1 MTLTHWTATD
11 WADASGDEKPVH
23 GGLTEFGESVIAEM
37 NRLGMVIDISHSHD
51 DTFWD
56 VLRLSKTPVVASH
69 SCCRAL
75 APHHRNLS
83 DEMLKALAEKDGLVG
98 INFWPGFLRDDI
110 DKAETELFIKVAT
123 ERGLPTELVA
133 YAKLEP
139 AVRDKFN
146 ADFKKRWAEISKT
159 LPAVDVKTVVDH
171 IDHVVKVT
179 GDADHVGLGSDYDGI
194 SITPAGLENVGLLPN
209 ITKELVARG
218 YKSADIRKILGGNFL
233 RVFGA
238 VEKAKEK

>member
-1 MTLTHWTATD
+1 M
-11 WADASGDEKPVH
+11 
-23 GGLTEFGESVIAEM
+23 
-37 NRLGMVIDISHSHD
+37 
-51 DTFWD
+51 
-56 VLRLSKTPVVASH
+56 
-69 SCCRAL
+69 
-75 APHHRNLS
+75 
-83 DEMLKALAEKDGLVG
+83 
-98 INFWPGFLRDDI
+98 
-110 DKAETELFIKVAT
+110 
-123 ERGLPTELVA
+123 VA

-179 GDADHVGLGSDYDGI
+179 GGADHVGLGSDYDGI
-194 SITPAGLENVGLLPN
+194 SITPAGLENIGLLPN

-218 YKSADIRKILGGNFL
+218 YKPADIRKILGGTFL